1 FCAAVRT
8 RRTTSRAFST
18 ASSRL
23 ISPDSRRSATLRRGA
38 LSAPP
43 PRPLPPRR
51 AAPGPPGPPP
61 SRVAGRPRRFPTPG
75 PPAGSPYCTSERRRR
90 GGRLRLGRGL
100 RRGGLG
106 GLRARGGGLGGLGRR
121 ARPRGRARRGDR
133 AGGRPRVDRR
143 GSRGVRRRVHL
154 RADAQLLL
162 DTLLDLVGEVGVVAQ
177 ERAGVLLALTELV
190 ALVGEPRPGLAHEA
204 VLHAHVDEPA
214 LAGDADPVQ
223 DVELGLLERRGHL
236 VLDDLDAG
244 AVTHRVGALLEG
256 LDAPD
261 VEADRR
267 VELQRLATGRG
278 LGRTEEHTDLLAE
291 LVDEDRGGAGRAERT
306 GDLAQG
312 LRHEAG
318 LQAHVAVTHLA
329 LDLGLGR

>member
-1 FCAAVRT
+1 PALLSIRYPAPPDISPLSLHDALPICSSSRRDFCAAVRN

-18 ASSRL
+18 ATSRL
-23 ISPDSRRSATLRRGA
+23 ISPDSRRSATVRRGA

-51 AAPGPPGPPP
+51 AAPGPPRPPP
-61 SRVAGRPRRFPTPG
+61 SRVAGRPAAFPTPG
-75 PPAGSPYCTSERRRR
+75 PSAGSPYCTSEQRLLGR
-90 GGRLRLGRGL
+90 RLRLGRGL

-190 ALVGEPRPGLAHEA
+190 ALVGEPRP
-204 VLHAHVDEPA
+204 
-214 LAGDADPVQ
+214 
-223 DVELGLLERRGHL
+223 
-236 VLDDLDAG
+236 
-244 AVTHRVGALLEG
+244 
-256 LDAPD
+256 
-261 VEADRR
+261 
-267 VELQRLATGRG
+267 
-278 LGRTEEHTDLLAE
+278 
-291 LVDEDRGGAGRAERT
+291 
-306 GDLAQG
+306 
-312 LRHEAG
+312 
-318 LQAHVAVTHLA
+318 
-329 LDLGLGR
+329 